1 MFFKSILMDPKQYK
15 NNRRIHNS
23 QLGRKIHSNSDI
35 NLGATSILIIEATA
49 MKKRIKL
56 TV

>member
-1 MFFKSILMDPKQYK
+1 MDPKQYK